1 VKRNFN
7 VIVKDADGT
16 PHVHKVFKTDEVT
29 GLPVLESQT
38 MPNGTVQK
46 VQVFDRFEPMT
57 MRRYVIDALS
67 GRWAGEEKA
76 PWSEVKKR
84 GALLDRIIFGDGEV
98 ELDSTEVQ
106 IIKDALEHQGVSYY
120 VMYRIGSML
129 DTDPPKAEGDQ
140 P

>member
-1 VKRNFN
+1 MKRNFN
-7 VIVKDADGT
+7 VVMKDPDGT
-16 PHVHKVFKTDEVT
+16 PHVHKVFKTDEA
-29 GLPVLESQT
+29 GLPVLEAQT
-38 MPNGTVQK
+38 LPNGTVQK
-46 VQVFDRFEPMT
+46 IQAFDRFEPMT

-84 GALLDRIIFGDGEV
+84 GALLDRIIFSDGEV

-106 IIKDALEHQGVSYY
+106 IIKDALEHQGVTYY

-129 DTDPPKAEGDQ
+129 DTDPPAEGAA

>member
-7 VIVKDADGT
+7 VVMKDADGT
-16 PHVHKVFKTDEVT
+16 PHVHKVFKTDEA
-29 GLPVLESQT
+29 GLPVLEAQT
-38 MPNGTVQK
+38 INGVTQK
-46 VQVFDRFEPMT
+46 IQVFDRFEPMT

-84 GALLDRIIFGDGEV
+84 GALLDRIIFGDDEV

-129 DTDPPKAEGDQ
+129 DTDPPKAEGEAQ
-140 P
+140 